1 MNAIFI
7 EQGNGFPDV
16 GDYVS
21 SNDQLYMISGALGP
35 IQTDGPRGNY
45 CHCEVEEVDWDECD
59 ESDEFPGLIEFTK
72 DEN

>member
-21 SNDQLYMISGALGP
+21 GPDQLYMITGQFGC
-35 IQTDGPRGNY
+35 IQTDDPRGNY
-45 CHCEVEEVDWDECD
+45 CHCEVEEVDWDECQDYD
-59 ESDEFPGLIEFTK
+59 EHPGLIEVTN
-72 DEN
+72 D